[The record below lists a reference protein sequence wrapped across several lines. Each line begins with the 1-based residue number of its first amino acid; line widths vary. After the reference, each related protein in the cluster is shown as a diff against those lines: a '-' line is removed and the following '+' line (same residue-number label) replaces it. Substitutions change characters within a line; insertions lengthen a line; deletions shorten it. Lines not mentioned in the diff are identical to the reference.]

1 MKVTI
6 CDICDSNEA
15 NIHLKI
21 KMLKSYYS
29 MDEPPIKRWERID
42 ICENC
47 FNEIIRKSKQEN
59 KK

>member
-6 CDICDSNEA
+6 CDICESHEA
-15 NIHLKI
+15 NVHLRV
-21 KMLKSYYS
+21 KMLKSHYS
-29 MDEPPIKRWERID
+29 MFGDPIRHWQNID